1 MPCDAAVAGLITE
14 GGGARNVDV
23 VFRFARDS
31 LLEGAG
37 FEPSVPPQ
45 KKSRRFESGSLQRR
59 VECEPGLSQA
69 VTDKKAE
76 HAARRPAFRTSP
88 RCSHHRNMSL
98 SAIRWPRFIPKRN
111 AIHCSGGVLA
121 LRSVIPRCTSAPH
134 RPRLRPPPESRRRYS
149 RPRGH
154 CPEIDLRPAYV
165 RSVTCP
171 YRCLSQVSDFEQ
183 CCRND
188 LSGL

>member
-1 MPCDAAVAGLITE
+1 LRSDRKRK
-14 GGGARNVDV
+14 GGGSQLSPLGRLLPLTFRHPRQQAPTAPARNGTGGSN
-23 VFRFARDS
+23 RF
-31 LLEGAG
+31 
-37 FEPSVPPQ
+37 PPAA
-45 KKSRRFESGSLQRR
+45 SHVRTGSLPSSYRQ
-59 VECEPGLSQA
+59 
-69 VTDKKAE
+69 KAE
-76 HAARRPAFRTSP
+76 HAAHRPAFRTSP
-88 RCSHHRNMSL
+88 RCSHHRNMSP